1 MTKPIKSQSL
11 ADRKARQVRAQASA
25 MKDIQEEASHRREQS
40 TILRKQRL
48 AKEKVAASN
57 FQDWRSK
64 LSPSGQ

>member
-25 MKDIQEEASHRREQS
+25 MRDIQEEATQRREQS
-40 TILRKQRL
+40 SILRKLRL
-48 AKEKVAASN
+48 GKEKNAALN

-64 LSPSGQ
+64 VSPSGQ